1 LLRRLGPIAA
11 LGFLALAGCAG
22 PPTGDPAPA
31 AVGDTSTDA
40 PAEWSGN
47 TRNVPADYPT
57 IQAAVDAAD
66 AGDLVLI
73 DRGIYREAVDVR
85 TPGLTIRGVDR
96 NEVIIDGEFERANG
110 IQAIFT
116 DGVVVE
122 NLTTMNHTLNGV
134 FWNGVRG
141 YRGSY
146 VTAINNGDYGIYAFD
161 SGDGLF
167 EHSYASGSP
176 DASFYIGQ
184 CNPCEAV
191 ITDSIGEHSG
201 LGYSGSNAS
210 TNIYIVNNVFR
221 FNGTGA
227 APNSLDGE
235 LLPPAENV
243 VVAGNLIHDNGYRE
257 FPHKTAQWATQ
268 GIGIAMAGTVDSL
281 ATRNLIFNHPLNG
294 IQVFSNIDANVWMP
308 SGNTVSENVVR
319 GSGLGDLVLTGPS
332 QSGNCFEDN
341 EFGWTMPAALELK
354 QPCEGLRFP
363 ALWELGALSAQ
374 FGRVIESGLGLDPDT
389 YYGDMPHPPAQ
400 PQMPD
405 GPEAP
410 VVPAVDVFATAQ
422 PDMETITVPE
432 MPAGLE
438 VTQQK
443 GLNIMGVTFGTTFGA
458 FIGLYAYVLPLVLYA
473 AWVVIAVWEIITRRE
488 DLSRGAGIGWI
499 LLILIVPFLGVI
511 AYYIFGKSQI
521 PAAYRWVLLAGG
533 MGAYLLFLVLGLV
546 VGGVV

>member
-1 LLRRLGPIAA
+1 LLRRLGPFAVLA
-11 LGFLALAGCAG
+11 LLSLAGCAG
-22 PPTGDPAPA
+22 PPSGDPAPA
-31 AVGDTSTDA
+31 AVGDTSTDS
-40 PAEWSGN
+40 PSEWSGN
-47 TRNVPADYPT
+47 TRSVPADYPT
-57 IQAAVDAAD
+57 IQAAVDAAEP
-66 AGDLVLI
+66 GDLVLI

-134 FWNGVRG
+134 FWSGVRG

-184 CNPCEAV
+184 CNPCDAV
-191 ITDSIGEHSG
+191 ITDSIGEYSG

-243 VVAGNLIHDNGYRE
+243 VVAGNLIHDNGYGE

-374 FGRVIESGLGLDPDT
+374 FGRVIERGLGLDPDT
-389 YYGDMPHPPAQ
+389 HYGDMPHPPAQ

-405 GPEAP
+405 GADAP
-410 VVPAVDVFATAQ
+410 VIPAVEVFAAAQ
-422 PDMETITVPE
+422 PDIETISVPD
-432 MPAGLE
+432 MPAGFE

-443 GLNIMGVTFGTTFGA
+443 GLNIMGVTFSTTFGA

-473 AWVVIAVWEIITRRE
+473 AWVVIAVWEIITRRD

-499 LLILIVPFLGVI
+499 LVILIVPFLGVI

>member
-1 LLRRLGPIAA
+1 MRRLRPLAV
-11 LGFLALAGCAG
+11 LGLLALAACAG
-22 PPTGDPAPA
+22 PPQGTPAPA
-31 AVGDTSTDA
+31 AVGDTSTDS
-40 PAEWSGN
+40 PSEWSGT

-66 AGDLVLI
+66 PGDLVLV

-122 NLTTMNHTLNGV
+122 NLTAMNHTLNGV
-134 FWNGVRG
+134 FWSGVRG
-141 YRGSY
+141 YRSSY
-146 VTAINNGDYGIYAFD
+146 VTAVNNGDYGIYAFD

-184 CNPCEAV
+184 CNPCDAV
-191 ITDSIGEHSG
+191 ITDSIGEYSG

-210 TNIYIVNNVFR
+210 GELYIINNVFR
-221 FNGTGA
+221 HNGTGA

-235 LLPPAENV
+235 LIPPTENV
-243 VVAGNLIHDNGYRE
+243 VVAGNLIHDNGYGE

-281 ATRNLIFNHPLNG
+281 VTRNRVVNHPLNG
-294 IQVFSNIDANVWMP
+294 IQVFPNVDANVWMP
-308 SGNTVSENVVR
+308 SGNTVSENVVQ
-319 GSGLGDLVLTGPS
+319 GSALGDLALTGPS
-332 QSGNCFEDN
+332 QSGNCFVDN
-341 EFGWTMPAALELK
+341 EVGWTMPAALEFK
-354 QPCEGLRFP
+354 QPCEGLRLP

-374 FGRVIESGLGLDPDT
+374 FGRVIERGLGLDPQT
-389 YYGDMPHPPAQ
+389 YYGDMPLPPDQ
-400 PQMPD
+400 PQMPGGAD
-405 GPEAP
+405 AP
-410 VVPAVDVFATAQ
+410 VAPAFEVFANAQ
-422 PDMETITVPE
+422 PDIRAISVPA

-443 GLNIMGVTFGTTFGA
+443 GPNIMGVTFATTFGA

-473 AWVVIAVWEIITRRE
+473 AWVAIAVWEIITRRD

-499 LLILIVPFLGVI
+499 LVILIVPFLGVI

-546 VGGVV
+546 IGGVV